1 MNLSWSAS
9 DGARPTRAS
18 VCAPVPSAPMELRQL
33 GRTGLRVS
41 VLGLGTMTWARDTDE
56 LDAGE
61 QLRDFVDA
69 GGTLVDTAASY
80 ADGDAETLLGSL
92 LGSKVSRRDVLLCT
106 KAGVRHTPTGPVV
119 DASRGAL
126 LDSLDDSLGRLGT
139 DHVDLFLVHAPDA
152 GTPFTETLSALR
164 HAVTSGRARYV
175 GLSNHPGW
183 ATAQAAA
190 LLGGTDDVGLAA
202 VEVEYSLLQRGAE
215 REVVPAADA
224 LGLGLLAWS
233 PLGRGVLTGKY
244 RRSLPADSRGA
255 SPHLSAFVEPYL
267 DNGSSGVVEAVVTA
281 AEGLGRAPLDVAL
294 SWLLGRPTVA
304 SAVVGARTPAQ
315 LRASLDATDLVLPRA
330 VRAALDD
337 VSEIEVGYPERW

>member
-1 MNLSWSAS
+1 
-9 DGARPTRAS
+9 
-18 VCAPVPSAPMELRQL
+18 MENRHL
-33 GRTGLRVS
+33 GSTGLRVS
-41 VLGLGTMTWARDTDE
+41 ELGLGTMTWARDTDE
-56 LDAGE
+56 LDAAE

-80 ADGDAETLLGSL
+80 ADGDAESLLGSL
-92 LGSKVSRRDVLLCT
+92 LGAKVDRRDVLLCT
-106 KAGVRHTPTGPVV
+106 KAGVRHTPSGPVV

-126 LDSLDDSLGRLGT
+126 LDSLDDSLARLGT
-139 DHVDLFLVHAPDA
+139 DHVDLFLVHAPDPR
-152 GTPFTETLSALR
+152 TPFTETLSALR

-183 ATAQAAA
+183 ATARAAT

-202 VEVEYSLLQRGAE
+202 VQLEYSLLQRGAE
-215 REVVPAADA
+215 REVVPAAES

-255 SPHLSAFVEPYL
+255 SPHLAAFVEPYL
-267 DNGSSGVVEAVVTA
+267 DHASSGIVEAVVTA
-281 AEGLGRAPLDVAL
+281 AEGLGRAPLDVAM
-294 SWLLGRPTVA
+294 SWLLGRPAVA

-315 LRASLDATDLVLPRA
+315 LRTSLAATDLVLPDA

-337 VSEIEVGYPERW
+337 VSALDVGYPERW